1 MRCGTWQ
8 EPWGD
13 ASLELRCLRNSF
25 WSDKSCS
32 WTPSSP
38 TVPEG
43 TTRANVL
50 ARSGSA
56 WGAPDK
62 VPGAWFQSYQEPQS
76 FLLTNKFNKK
86 SNRLNFPFLFLHLK
100 SVDQL
105 KLCLSNKRWLRSACF
120 SNTFPVSLQTDEL
133 FRSSAEGLFFWGCW
147 DADATFSAAYTRPD
161 FSVKGQEDAFYC
173 GGGAG
178 SPTGSS
184 DQQSVQF
191 DRLKFEES
199 FWQ

>member
-1 MRCGTWQ
+1 MRCTRQGSW
-8 EPWGD
+8 
-13 ASLELRCLRNSF
+13 CL
-25 WSDKSCS
+25 
-32 WTPSSP
+32 
-38 TVPEG
+38 VPELPG
-43 TTRANVL
+43 TSELFIDEQKNSWRFWL
-50 ARSGSA
+50 
-56 WGAPDK
+56 
-62 VPGAWFQSYQEPQS
+62 
-76 FLLTNKFNKK
+76 
-86 SNRLNFPFLFLHLK
+86 NRLNFPFLFLHLK
-100 SVDQL
+100 SVQQL
-105 KLCLSNKRWLRSACF
+105 KLCLSDKRWLRSACF

-161 FSVKGQEDAFYC
+161 FSVKGQEGAFYC